1 MRAGSPKQLLHGRTA
16 KWDTAGVLLDESI
29 ATGRVDLREVFANAR
44 PVELEIGSGKGTF
57 LLARAAA
64 RPELNF
70 LGIEWAGAYCRY
82 AADRIRRA
90 GLPNVRMLRTDAAA
104 FVKTCLSDASIW
116 RLHVYFPDPWPKRR
130 HRRRRLIQVP
140 FLHEARRI
148 LAPGGQLIVVTD
160 HQGYFLH
167 IRRAFAAV
175 PGLAR
180 IPFPQMTD
188 ATGELVGT
196 NFERK
201 YIARGRSFYSIARM
215 RYGRSPG

>member
-1 MRAGSPKQLLHGRTA
+1 M
-16 KWDTAGVLLDESI
+16 
-29 ATGRVDLREVFANAR
+29 
-44 PVELEIGSGKGTF
+44 
-57 LLARAAA
+57 
-64 RPELNF
+64 
-70 LGIEWAGAYCRY
+70 
-82 AADRIRRA
+82 
-90 GLPNVRMLRTDAAA
+90 
-104 FVKTCLSDASIW
+104 KTCLSDASIW

-140 FLHEARRI
+140 FLDEARRV

-167 IRRAFAAV
+167 IRRAFAAA

>member
-1 MRAGSPKQLLHGRTA
+1 M
-16 KWDTAGVLLDESI
+16 LLDESI
-29 ATGRVDLREVFANAR
+29 ATAGPIDLREVFANAR

-70 LGIEWAGAYCRY
+70 LGVEWAGAYCRY

-104 FVKTCLSDASIW
+104 FVKTCLPDASIW

-140 FLHEARRI
+140 FLGEARRI
-148 LAPGGQLIVVTD
+148 LAPGGQVIVVTD

-167 IRRAFAAV
+167 IRRAFAAT

-180 IPFPQMTD
+180 IAFPRMTD

-215 RYGRSPG
+215 RYARSPG